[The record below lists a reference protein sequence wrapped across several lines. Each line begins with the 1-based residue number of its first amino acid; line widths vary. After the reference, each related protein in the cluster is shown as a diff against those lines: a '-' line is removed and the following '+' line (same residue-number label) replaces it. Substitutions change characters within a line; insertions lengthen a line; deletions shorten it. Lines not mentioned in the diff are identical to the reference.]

1 MGVIRLFLLLDDM
14 RKIYVHNLNNTDM
27 PPLLVDY
34 CASFFCQ
41 LRGLTF
47 RRKLSS
53 NEGILL
59 VQGRDSRLD
68 SAIHMFGVWIDLAAI
83 WINGAMQVVDV
94 RLVRR
99 WRPWY
104 FPKEAARFILESDP
118 QRLHDFHI
126 GDKVEFEEA
135 DLG

>member
-1 MGVIRLFLLLDDM
+1 
-14 RKIYVHNLNNTDM
+14 
-27 PPLLVDY
+27 
-34 CASFFCQ
+34 
-41 LRGLTF
+41 
-47 RRKLSS
+47 
-53 NEGILL
+53 
-59 VQGRDSRLD
+59 
-68 SAIHMFGVWIDLAAI
+68 MFGVWIDLAAI

-104 FPKEAARFILESDP
+104 FPKEAARFVLESDP

>member
-1 MGVIRLFLLLDDM
+1 MGVIHLFLLLDDM
-14 RKIYVHNLNNTDM
+14 RKVYVHNLNKPNM
-27 PPLLVDY
+27 APLLVDY
-34 CASFFCQ
+34 CASFVCQ

-47 RRKLSS
+47 RGKLPS

-59 VQGRDSRLD
+59 VQRRDSRLD
-68 SAIHMFGVWIDLAAI
+68 SAIHMFGVWIDLAVI
-83 WINGAMQVVDV
+83 WINGAMQVVDL
-94 RLVRR
+94 RLARR

-104 FPKEAARFILESDP
+104 VPKEAARFVLESDP

-126 GDKVEFEEA
+126 GDKVKFEEA